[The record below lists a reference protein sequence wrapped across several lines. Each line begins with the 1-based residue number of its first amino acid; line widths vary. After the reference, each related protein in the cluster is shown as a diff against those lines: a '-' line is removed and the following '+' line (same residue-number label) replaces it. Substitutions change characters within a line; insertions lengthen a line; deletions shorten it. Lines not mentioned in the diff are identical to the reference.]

1 MMQRLSIAGTAIV
14 VLLFLSFCFRA
25 AIAGKKEYDLKSV
38 FLDAKNYIE
47 EIGPSGRPSAIFF
60 KDPHYKNYHQGI
72 LNKLTEMPLP
82 SYEQLKDEERLAFWI
97 NLHNLYV
104 IKTISDHYPVRS
116 NRYISAPL
124 KKLFDLPELE
134 VFGKKRTIN
143 GIQIE
148 ILKKEFKDPRIP
160 FCLYMGAK
168 DGPPLSFFPVDN
180 QFTYLDNAVYTYVRD
195 NCMINGERK
204 FIVLPKFTLWWFS
217 TWATD
222 PLPARYVNAEIIALN
237 RPHSEKIILS
247 FLKKYLQFDRSPDI
261 PLIDPKIKLRFKRF
275 NWSIE

>member
-1 MMQRLSIAGTAIV
+1 MTHRLPIAATTIIV
-14 VLLFLSFCFRA
+14 FLFLSFCLRA

-47 EIGPSGRPSAIFF
+47 EIGSSGRPSAIFF
-60 KDPHYKNYHQGI
+60 SDKHYKNYHRRI
-72 LNKLTEMPLP
+72 LNKLAEMPLP

-104 IKTISDHYPVRS
+104 IKMISDHYPVRS

-134 VFGKKRTIN
+134 VFSKKRTIN
-143 GIQIE
+143 GIQIGV
-148 ILKKEFKDPRIP
+148 LKKEFKDPRIP
-160 FCLYMGAK
+160 FYLYMGAK
-168 DGPPLSFFPVDN
+168 DGPPLSFFPVDD
-180 QFTYLDNAVYTYVRD
+180 QFAYLDNAVYTYVRD
-195 NCMINGERK
+195 NCIINWERK
-204 FIVLPKFTLWWFS
+204 FIVLPKFTLWWLA

-222 PLPARYVNAEIIALN
+222 PLPARHVNAEIMALN

-247 FLKKYLQFDRSPDI
+247 FLKRYLQYAVSNRL
-261 PLIDPKIKLRFKRF
+261 PLIDPKIKIRFKRF